1 MPKGFRGGFGGLGA
15 IGKLMK
21 EAEEAMQ
28 RLDQVKDELV
38 TITVEAASGG
48 GMVKVTANA
57 AGAILSIKI
66 APEVVDPNDVEM
78 LEDLVLAAVKDAL
91 DQSTKVREEKMVEAA
106 GGLPGLPGLP

>member
-1 MPKGFRGGFGGLGA
+1 MPKGFRGGFGGLGN

-21 EAEEAMQ
+21 EAEKAMQ
-28 RLDQVKDELV
+28 RIDQVKDELMA
-38 TITVEAASGG
+38 ITVEASSGG
-48 GMVKVTANA
+48 GMVKVTANG

-66 APEVVDPNDVEM
+66 APEVVDPDDVEM

-91 DQSTKVREEKMVEAA
+91 EQSATVREEKMAEAT